1 MSTTARDSEGLTPK
15 ERKFCEEYV
24 KTYSATQA
32 YYNAYDTK
40 NYDTANSKGYQILR
54 RPGVKAYLDKLEKE
68 RCEQM
73 RINAEHILTELA
85 NLAFYDTDIN
95 KRDKM
100 KAIEL
105 LQKQL
110 GLQQQK
116 IQADVNNEINI
127 NIGE

>member
-1 MSTTARDSEGLTPK
+1 MPIGKDSEGLTAK
-15 ERKFCEEYV
+15 ERKFCEEYI
-24 KTYSATQA
+24 KDYNATQA
-32 YYNAYDTK
+32 YMKAYNTN
-40 NYDTANSKGYQILR
+40 NYNTANSKAWTITK
-54 RPGVKAYLDKLEKE
+54 RPGVKAYLDRLEKE
-68 RCEQM
+68 RCDEM

-116 IQADVNNEINI
+116 IQADVSTDINI
-127 NIGE
+127 NIEE